1 MFFDE
6 FLDELLENLLDQK
19 GIDRVKQVIKE
30 EINRTGTDYD
40 TTKVEYQVFVG
51 DDNYDPEVEIKFVG
65 DDNYDPEVEIK
76 TGRYD
81 DGEVIFLDI
90 YLDLCRCNSYQ
101 GWSWQSFFH

>member
-30 EINRTGTDYD
+30 ETNRTGTDYD
-40 TTKVEYQVFVG
+40 TTKVEYQV
-51 DDNYDPEVEIKFVG
+51 FVG